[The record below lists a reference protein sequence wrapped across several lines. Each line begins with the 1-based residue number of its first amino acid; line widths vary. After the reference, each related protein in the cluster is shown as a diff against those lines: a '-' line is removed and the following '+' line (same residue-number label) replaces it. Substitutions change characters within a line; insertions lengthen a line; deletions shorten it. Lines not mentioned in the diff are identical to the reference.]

1 MKDNNI
7 NLSTESSNKVNDIEN
22 NNLENVNIDS
32 IKLNINLKNE
42 KKRKYGI
49 DLLRIKAM
57 FMIITVHIISF
68 SDFKKRNELLFKKKY
83 YLYFIWLW
91 GLKCNTIFVLIERY
105 VGLNLRNKL
114 SSILYLIITTN
125 IYSIIIEFISIKNK
139 KIQYKIYQYIFIF
152 FPICRNLYWF
162 YTCYIGLCYIKP
174 YINLIIKN
182 IF

>member
-57 FMIITVHIISF
+57 FMVITVHIISF
-68 SDFKKRNELLFKKKY
+68 SDFKKRNELLFKKRY
-83 YLYFIWLW
+83 YLYFIWL
-91 GLKCNTIFVLIERY
+91 
-105 VGLNLRNKL
+105 
-114 SSILYLIITTN
+114 
-125 IYSIIIEFISIKNK
+125 
-139 KIQYKIYQYIFIF
+139 
-152 FPICRNLYWF
+152 
-162 YTCYIGLCYIKP
+162 
-174 YINLIIKN
+174 
-182 IF
+182 

>member
-83 YLYFIWLW
+83 YLYFIWL
-91 GLKCNTIFVLIERY
+91 
-105 VGLNLRNKL
+105 
-114 SSILYLIITTN
+114 
-125 IYSIIIEFISIKNK
+125 
-139 KIQYKIYQYIFIF
+139 
-152 FPICRNLYWF
+152 
-162 YTCYIGLCYIKP
+162 
-174 YINLIIKN
+174 
-182 IF
+182 